1 MWTEVDL
8 NSVTAYRRATDGA
21 FPAVA
26 RLTAAAHDS
35 LETPLVPGWSLELT
49 RLFR

>member
-1 MWTEVDL
+1 MDPDL
-8 NSVTAYRRATDGA
+8 NSVVVYRRALDGA

-26 RLTAAAHDS
+26 NLTAAAHDS
-35 LETPLVPGWSLELT
+35 LVTPLVPGWSVSLT